1 MAGDWFTIVLRLALY
16 LDMATALGVAMFGL
30 YALRNDER
38 SSAISQRYRVFVGA
52 AAAIG
57 IGLSI
62 CGMMVMA
69 KAMSGAQSYGE
80 LSAHIF
86 EMLITGTHM
95 GIAWCIRILALVA
108 CVVIS
113 VLTFN
118 PTWRFAAMAGT
129 SGVALATL
137 SWAGHGAMD
146 EGVRGYVHLASDI
159 AHLWAAGAWVGALL
173 SFLMLAAIKPANQS
187 DSVEILSRTSNGFA
201 RIGTL
206 IVAVLTVSGILNYV
220 LIAGPSI
227 DPLVSTLYGWLLLGK
242 LVLVGGMLVL
252 AAANRFRLSPGLE
265 TALKAG
271 NHVQAA
277 LKLRQSLFTEAALAV
292 LVLAAVAWLGILSP
306 TGN

>member
-16 LDMATALGVAMFGL
+16 LDMATAFGVAMFGL
-30 YALRNDER
+30 YALRHDER
-38 SSAISQRYRVFVGA
+38 SSLISQRYRVFVGA

-80 LSAHIF
+80 LSTHIF

-108 CVVIS
+108 CVLIS

-129 SGVALATL
+129 GGVALATL
-137 SWAGHGAMD
+137 AWAGHGAMD

-173 SFLMLAAIKPANQS
+173 SFLMLAVIKPANQS
-187 DSVEILSRTSNGFA
+187 DSVEILSRTSNSFA

-206 IVAVLTVSGILNYV
+206 IVTVLTVSGIVNYV
-220 LIAGPSI
+220 LIVGPSI
-227 DPLVSTLYGWLLLGK
+227 DPLISTLYGRLLLGK
-242 LVLVGGMLVL
+242 LVLLGGMLAL

-265 TALKAG
+265 AALK
-271 NHVQAA
+271 AA
-277 LKLRQSLFTEAALAV
+277 LKLRQSLFTETALAV
-292 LVLAAVAWLGILSP
+292 LILAAVAWLGILSP